1 MARARNTA
9 SKRIKAALKAK
20 KAKERLRKNH
30 QLKKRRPGGR
40 LTRKLRA

>member
-9 SKRIKAALKAK
+9 SKRQKAAHKAK

-30 QLKKRRPGGR
+30 QLKKRKPGGR
-40 LTRKLRA
+40 LTRKVRA